1 MTENNT
7 KGSSM
12 FRGKEGQNYLFP
24 FILVCS
30 LFFLWGFAHALL
42 DVLNA
47 HFQEILQISK
57 ARSALV
63 QFALYG
69 GYFVMGIPAGL
80 IIKKYGYKKGIVFGL
95 LVFAIGAFLFYP
107 ATLIRTFLPFLIA
120 LFVIACGLT
129 CLETAANPY
138 TTVLGP
144 SKSGARRIN
153 LAQSFNG
160 LGWILGP
167 LVGGLL
173 LFSDEGDPFA
183 ALATPYIGIGIVV
196 LLIAVLFVRTPLP
209 QISAGED
216 DSLSTEEAAQLNKRS
231 RFRDLL
237 KHPLFIFAVI
247 AQFFYV
253 AGQTGIGSFFIN
265 YVIEVR
271 PDISHLQA
279 SQILAFGGM
288 GLFMVGRISG
298 SYIMKY
304 FNPKKLLAIYA
315 LINVLLMVV
324 VVMGLGM
331 ISVVCLFVSYFF
343 MSIMY
348 PTIFAVGIS
357 GLKENTE
364 KGSSLIVMAVA
375 GGAVIPM
382 LMGRIADISSM
393 TTGFIVPLVCFVVIF
408 IFGLSKM
415 KN

>member
-1 MTENNT
+1 MENKT
-7 KGSSM
+7 KPTSL
-12 FRGKEGQNYLFP
+12 FRGKQGQNYLFP
-24 FILVCS
+24 FILVTS

-107 ATLIRTFLPFLIA
+107 ATLIKTFLPFLIA

-144 SKSGARRIN
+144 SESGARRIN
-153 LAQSFNG
+153 LAQSLNG

-167 LVGGLL
+167 LVGGMLI
-173 LFSDEGDPFA
+173 FSGEGDPFA
-183 ALATPYIGIGIVV
+183 ALAKPYIGIGIVV

-209 QISAGED
+209 QISAGDTED
-216 DSLSTEEAAQLNKRS
+216 ADNSVSENKAKS
-231 RFRDLL
+231 RYRDLL
-237 KHPLFIFAVI
+237 QHPLFIFAVV

-271 PDISHLQA
+271 PDISHLEA

-288 GLFMVGRISG
+288 GMFMIGRISG
-298 SYIMKY
+298 SYIMKF
-304 FNPKKLLAIYA
+304 FNPKKLLAFYA
-315 LINVLLMVV
+315 FMNVLLMVV

-331 ISVVCLFVSYFF
+331 ISVVCLFASYFF

-375 GGAVIPM
+375 GGAVVPM
-382 LMGRIADISSM
+382 LMGRIADLWSM
-393 TTGFIVPLVCFVVIF
+393 AWGFLIPLFCFIVIM
-408 IFGLSKM
+408 IFGLSKL

>member
-1 MTENNT
+1 MENKNT
-7 KGSSM
+7 KSL
-12 FRGKEGQNYLFP
+12 FRGKEGQNYILP
-24 FILVCS
+24 FILVTS
-30 LFFLWGFAHALL
+30 LFFMWGFAHALL

-47 HFQEILQISK
+47 HFQEILNISK

-80 IIKKYGYKKGIVFGL
+80 FIKKYGYKKGIIFGL
-95 LVFAIGAFLFYP
+95 LIFAIGAFLFYP
-107 ATLIRTFLPFLIA
+107 ATLIKTFSPFLIA

-138 TTVLGP
+138 VTVLGP
-144 SKSGARRIN
+144 DKSAARRIN

-167 LVGGLL
+167 LVGGMLI
-173 LFSDEGDPFA
+173 FSDGDPFGS
-183 ALATPYIGIGIVV
+183 LAKPYIGIGVVV
-196 LLIAVLFVRTPLP
+196 LLIVALFVRTPLP
-209 QISAGED
+209 VISNG
-216 DSLSTEEAAQLNKRS
+216 DSDPLADQKATKSKGS
-231 RFRDLL
+231 YKDLL
-237 KHPLFIFAVI
+237 KHPLFIFSVI

-271 PDISHLQA
+271 PDISHLEA
-279 SQILAFGGM
+279 SQILALGGM
-288 GLFMVGRISG
+288 GMFMVGRMLG
-298 SYIMKY
+298 SYIMK
-304 FNPKKLLAIYA
+304 FIDARKLLSVYA
-315 LINVLLMVV
+315 AVNVLLMVPV
-324 VVMGLGM
+324 VLGFGM
-331 ISVVCLFVSYFF
+331 ASVVCLFVSYFF

-364 KGSSLIVMAVA
+364 RGSSIIVMSVA
-375 GGAVIPM
+375 GGAVVPM
-382 LMGRIADISSM
+382 LMGYIADVSSM
-393 TTGFIVPLVCFVVIF
+393 AIGFIIPLVCFVIVML
-408 IFGLSKM
+408 FGLSKL

>member
-1 MTENNT
+1 MQNNSKST
-7 KGSSM
+7 SM

-24 FILVCS
+24 FILVTS
-30 LFFLWGFAHALL
+30 LFFMWGFAHALL

-47 HFQEILQISK
+47 HFQEILNISK

-69 GYFVMGIPAGL
+69 GYAVMGIPAGL

-95 LVFAIGAFLFYP
+95 FVFALGAFLFYP
-107 ATLIRTFLPFLIA
+107 ATLIKTFLPFLIA

-144 SKSGARRIN
+144 SESGARRIN

-167 LVGGLL
+167 LVGGLFI
-173 LFSDEGDPFA
+173 FSGEGDPFA
-183 ALATPYIGIGIVV
+183 ALAKPYIGIGVVV
-196 LLIAVLFVRTPLP
+196 LFIAVMFIRTPLP
-209 QISAGED
+209 QISAED
-216 DSLSTEEAAQLNKRS
+216 VQASGHGHGSSSKSNS
-231 RFRDLL
+231 RYRDLL
-237 KHPLFIFAVI
+237 KHPLFIFAIV

-253 AGQTGIGSFFIN
+253 AAQTGIGSFFIN

-271 PDISHLQA
+271 PDISHLEA

-288 GLFMVGRISG
+288 GMFMVGRILG
-298 SYIMKY
+298 SYIMKFY
-304 FNPKKLLAIYA
+304 NPRKLLALYA
-315 LINVLLMVV
+315 VANILLMIV

-331 ISVVCLFVSYFF
+331 TSVICLFASYFF

-348 PTIFAVGIS
+348 PTIFAVGIN
-357 GLKENTE
+357 GLGENTE

-375 GGAVIPM
+375 GGAVVPM
-382 LMGRIADISSM
+382 LMGRIADLFSM
-393 TTGFIVPLVCFVVIF
+393 TVGFIVPLVCFVVILV
-408 IFGLSKM
+408 FGLSKL

>member
-1 MTENNT
+1 MQNNE
-7 KGSSM
+7 KNNSM
-12 FRGKEGQNYLFP
+12 FRGKDGQNYLFP
-24 FILVCS
+24 FILVTS

-80 IIKKYGYKKGIVFGL
+80 IIKKYGYKKGIIFGL

-107 ATLIRTFLPFLIA
+107 ATLIKAFLPFLIA

-144 SKSGARRIN
+144 TQSGARRIN

-173 LFSDEGDPFA
+173 IFSDKGDPFA
-183 ALATPYIGIGIVV
+183 ALATPYIGIGVVV
-196 LLIAVLFVRTPLP
+196 LLIAVLFIRTPLP
-209 QISAGED
+209 QIAAGE
-216 DSLSTEEAAQLNKRS
+216 TEISENTVTTKAKS
-231 RFRDLL
+231 RYKDLL
-237 KHPLFIFAVI
+237 KHPLFIFAVV

-271 PDISHLQA
+271 PDISHLEA

-288 GLFMVGRISG
+288 GMFMVGRISG
-298 SYIMKY
+298 SYMMKF
-304 FNPKKLLAIYA
+304 FNPKKLLAVYSVM
-315 LINVLLMVV
+315 NVLLMIV

-331 ISVVCLFVSYFF
+331 ISVVCLFASYFF

-348 PTIFAVGIS
+348 PTIFAIGIN

-382 LMGRIADISSM
+382 LMGHIADLYSM
-393 TTGFIVPLVCFVVIF
+393 AAGFIIPLVCFAVIF
-408 IFGLSKM
+408 AFGVSKL

>member
-1 MTENNT
+1 MKNNLMFQGK
-7 KGSSM
+7 KG
-12 FRGKEGQNYLFP
+12 ENYLFP
-24 FILVCS
+24 FVLVTS

-47 HFQEILQISK
+47 HFQDILQISK

-80 IIKKYGYKKGIVFGL
+80 IIKKYGYKKGIIFGL
-95 LVFAIGAFLFYP
+95 LFFAIGAFLFYP
-107 ATLIRTFLPFLIA
+107 ATLIKTFYPFLIA

-144 SKSGARRIN
+144 AESGARRIN

-167 LVGGLL
+167 LVGGMLI
-173 LFSDEGDPFA
+173 FSDESDPFA
-183 ALATPYIGIGIVV
+183 ALATPYMGIGIVV
-196 LLIAVLFVRTPLP
+196 LLIAVLFIRTPLP
-209 QISAGED
+209 QIAAGDATVSSA
-216 DSLSTEEAAQLNKRS
+216 KS
-231 RFRDLL
+231 RYKDLL
-237 KHPLFIFAVI
+237 KHPLFIFSVV

-271 PDISHLQA
+271 PDVSHLRA
-279 SQILAFGGM
+279 AQILAFGGM
-288 GLFMVGRISG
+288 GMFMVGRISG
-298 SYIMKY
+298 SYMMKF
-304 FNPKKLLAIYA
+304 FNPKKLLTYYA
-315 LINVLLMVV
+315 AMNILLMAV
-324 VVMGLGM
+324 VVMGWGM
-331 ISVVCLFVSYFF
+331 LSVICLFASYFF

-348 PTIFAVGIS
+348 PTIFAIGID

-364 KGSSLIVMAVA
+364 KGSSFIVMAVA

-382 LMGRIADISSM
+382 LMGRIADVWAM
-393 TTGFIVPLVCFVVIF
+393 TTGFVVPLICFVVVLA
-408 IFGLSKM
+408 FGLSRL
-415 KN
+415 KNE

>member
-1 MTENNT
+1 MQNNT
-7 KGSSM
+7 NSTSM

-24 FILVCS
+24 FILVTS
-30 LFFLWGFAHALL
+30 LFFMWGFAHALL

-47 HFQEILQISK
+47 HFQEILAISK

-69 GYFVMGIPAGL
+69 GYAVMGIPAGL

-95 LVFAIGAFLFYP
+95 FVFAIGAFLFYP
-107 ATLIRTFLPFLIA
+107 ATLIKTFLPFLIA

-144 SKSGARRIN
+144 SDSGARRIN

-167 LVGGLL
+167 LVGGMFI
-173 LFSDEGDPFA
+173 FSGEGDPFA
-183 ALATPYIGIGIVV
+183 ALAKPYIGIGVVV
-196 LLIAVLFVRTPLP
+196 LIIAALFIKTPLP
-209 QISAGED
+209 QIAAED
-216 DSLSTEEAAQLNKRS
+216 GHTSGHGAATKDGKS
-231 RFRDLL
+231 RYKDLL
-237 KHPLFIFAVI
+237 KHPLFIFAVV

-271 PDISHLQA
+271 PDISHLEA

-288 GLFMVGRISG
+288 GMFMVGRILG
-298 SYIMKY
+298 SYIMK
-304 FNPKKLLAIYA
+304 FFEPKKLLAIYA
-315 LINVLLMVV
+315 TANILLMVI

-331 ISVVCLFVSYFF
+331 TSVVCLFASYFF

-348 PTIFAVGIS
+348 PTIFAVGIN
-357 GLKENTE
+357 GLGDNTE
-364 KGSSLIVMAVA
+364 KASSLIVMAVA
-375 GGAVIPM
+375 GGAVVPM
-382 LMGRIADISSM
+382 LMGRIADLFSM
-393 TTGFIVPLVCFVVIF
+393 TVGFIVPLICFVVILL
-408 IFGLSKM
+408 FGLTKL

>member
-1 MTENNT
+1 
-7 KGSSM
+7 M
-12 FRGKEGQNYLFP
+12 FRGKQGQNYLFP
-24 FILVCS
+24 FILVTS

-95 LVFAIGAFLFYP
+95 FVFAIGAFLFYP
-107 ATLIRTFLPFLIA
+107 ATLIKTFLPFLIA

-144 SKSGARRIN
+144 SESGARRIN

-173 LFSDEGDPFA
+173 IFSEEGDPFA
-183 ALATPYIGIGIVV
+183 ALATPYMGIGVVV
-196 LLIAVLFVRTPLP
+196 LIIAALFVRTPLP
-209 QISAGED
+209 QISAED
-216 DSLSTEEAAQLNKRS
+216 AEASGHHNHSVSSEKKS
-231 RFRDLL
+231 RYVDLL
-237 KHPLFIFAVI
+237 KHPLFIFAVV

-271 PDISHLQA
+271 PDISHLEA

-288 GLFMVGRISG
+288 GMFMIGRISG
-298 SYIMKY
+298 SYIMKF

-315 LINVLLMVV
+315 TMNILLMIV

-331 ISVVCLFVSYFF
+331 TSVVCLFASYFF

-348 PTIFAVGIS
+348 PTIFAIGIS

-382 LMGRIADISSM
+382 LMGHIADVWSM
-393 TTGFIVPLVCFVVIF
+393 AVGFLVPLVCFIVILF
-408 IFGLSKM
+408 FGLSKLR
-415 KN
+415 N

>member
-1 MTENNT
+1 MNNNQT
-7 KGSSM
+7 ASM
-12 FRGKEGQNYLFP
+12 FRGKQGQNYLFP
-24 FILVCS
+24 FILVTS

-95 LVFAIGAFLFYP
+95 FVFAIGAFLFYP
-107 ATLIRTFLPFLIA
+107 ATLIKTFYPFLIA

-144 SKSGARRIN
+144 PQSGARRIN

-167 LVGGLL
+167 LVGGMLI
-173 LFSDEGDPFA
+173 FSGEGDPFA
-183 ALATPYIGIGIVV
+183 ALAKPYIGIGIVV
-196 LLIAVLFVRTPLP
+196 LLIAVLFIRTPLP
-209 QISAGED
+209 QISAED
-216 DSLSTEEAAQLNKRS
+216 ADTVSTSDNTKS
-231 RFRDLL
+231 RYRDLL

-271 PDISHLQA
+271 PDISHLEA

-288 GLFMVGRISG
+288 GMFMVGRITG
-298 SYIMKY
+298 SYIMKF
-304 FNPKKLLAIYA
+304 FNPKKLLTIYA
-315 LINVLLMVV
+315 IANILLMIV

-331 ISVVCLFVSYFF
+331 TSVICLFASYFF

-382 LMGRIADISSM
+382 LMGRIADVWSM
-393 TTGFIVPLVCFVVIF
+393 AVGFLVPLICFVVIM
-408 IFGLSKM
+408 IFGLSKL

>member
-1 MTENNT
+1 MQNNM
-7 KGSSM
+7 KSNFM
-12 FRGKEGQNYLFP
+12 FRGKDGQNYLFP
-24 FILVCS
+24 FILVTS

-80 IIKKYGYKKGIVFGL
+80 IIKRYGYKKGIVFGL

-107 ATLIRTFLPFLIA
+107 ATLIKAFFPFLIA

-144 SKSGARRIN
+144 ARSGARRIN

-173 LFSDEGDPFA
+173 IFSDKGDPFS
-183 ALATPYIGIGIVV
+183 ALATPYIGIGVVV
-196 LLIAVLFVRTPLP
+196 LLIAVLFIRTPLP
-209 QISAGED
+209 QIAAGDTESSGSAVSAD
-216 DSLSTEEAAQLNKRS
+216 TKS
-231 RFRDLL
+231 RYKDLL
-237 KHPLFIFAVI
+237 KHPLFIFAVV

-271 PDISHLQA
+271 PDISHLEA

-288 GLFMVGRISG
+288 GMFMVGRISG
-298 SYIMKY
+298 SYMMKF
-304 FNPKKLLAIYA
+304 FNPKRLLAIYA
-315 LINVLLMVV
+315 SMNILLMVV

-331 ISVVCLFVSYFF
+331 ISVVCLFASYFF

-348 PTIFAVGIS
+348 PTIFAIGIS

-382 LMGRIADISSM
+382 LMGRIADLYSM
-393 TTGFIVPLVCFVVIF
+393 AAGFVIPLVCFAVILA
-408 IFGLSKM
+408 FGVSKL

>member
-1 MTENNT
+1 MKDKTT
-7 KGSSM
+7 SM
-12 FRGKEGQNYLFP
+12 FQGKQGQNFLFP
-24 FILVCS
+24 FILVTS

-47 HFQEILQISK
+47 HFQDILQISK

-95 LVFAIGAFLFYP
+95 IVFALGAFLFYP
-107 ATLIRTFLPFLIA
+107 ATLIKTFLPFLIS

-144 SKSGARRIN
+144 SESGARRIN

-173 LFSDEGDPFA
+173 IFSGEGDPFA
-183 ALATPYIGIGIVV
+183 ALAKPYIGIGVVV

-209 QISAGED
+209 QISVTD
-216 DSLSTEEAAQLNKRS
+216 DESSGHSENAVSKS
-231 RFRDLL
+231 RYRDLL
-237 KHPLFIFAVI
+237 KHPLFIFAVV

-265 YVIEVR
+265 YVVEVR
-271 PDISHLQA
+271 PDISHLEA

-288 GLFMVGRISG
+288 GMFMIGRISG
-298 SYIMKY
+298 SYIMKF
-304 FNPKKLLAIYA
+304 FNPKKLLSIYA
-315 LINVLLMVV
+315 FINIILMGV

-331 ISVVCLFVSYFF
+331 TSVVCLFASYFF

-357 GLKENTE
+357 GLKDNTE

-382 LMGRIADISSM
+382 LMGRIADMWSM
-393 TTGFIVPLVCFVVIF
+393 TIGFLVPLACFVVVF
-408 IFGLSKM
+408 IFGLSKL

>member
-1 MTENNT
+1 
-7 KGSSM
+7 
-12 FRGKEGQNYLFP
+12 
-24 FILVCS
+24 
-30 LFFLWGFAHALL
+30 
-42 DVLNA
+42 
-47 HFQEILQISK
+47 
-57 ARSALV
+57 
-63 QFALYG
+63 
-69 GYFVMGIPAGL
+69 MGIPAGL

-95 LVFAIGAFLFYP
+95 LVFAVGAFLFYP
-107 ATLIRTFLPFLIA
+107 ATQIKTFLPFLIA

-138 TTVLGP
+138 TTILGP
-144 SKSGARRIN
+144 PESGARRIN

-173 LFSDEGDPFA
+173 IFSDEGDPFA
-183 ALATPYIGIGIVV
+183 ALATPYMGIGIVV
-196 LLIAVLFVRTPLP
+196 LLITVLFVRTPLP
-209 QISAGED
+209 QITD
-216 DSLSTEEAAQLNKRS
+216 DDIVHSSDGKGS
-231 RFRDLL
+231 YRDLL

-288 GLFMVGRISG
+288 GMFMIGRISG
-298 SYIMKY
+298 SYIMK
-304 FNPKKLLAIYA
+304 FFKPKKLLAIYA
-315 LINVLLMVV
+315 FINILLMVV
-324 VVMGLGM
+324 VIMGLGM
-331 ISVVCLFVSYFF
+331 TSVVCLFGSYFF

-357 GLKENTE
+357 GLNENTE

-375 GGAVIPM
+375 GGAIVPM
-382 LMGRIADISSM
+382 LMGYIADTWTMAI
-393 TTGFIVPLVCFVVIF
+393 GFLIPLVCFIIIMV
-408 IFGLSKM
+408 FGMSKL

>member
-1 MTENNT
+1 MQNNIHNT
-7 KGSSM
+7 KKSL
-12 FRGKEGQNYLFP
+12 FTGKNGENYLFP
-24 FILVCS
+24 FILVTS

-95 LVFAIGAFLFYP
+95 IVFALGASLFYP
-107 ATLIRTFLPFLIA
+107 ATLIKTFSPFLIA

-138 TTVLGP
+138 TTILGP
-144 SKSGARRIN
+144 PESAARRIN

-167 LVGGLL
+167 LVGGLFI
-173 LFSDEGDPFA
+173 FSGEDPFA
-183 ALATPYIGIGIVV
+183 SLAKPYIGIGIVV
-196 LLIAVLFVRTPLP
+196 LLIAALFIKTPLP
-209 QISAGED
+209 QISGSD
-216 DSLSTEEAAQLNKRS
+216 IPDSNHVAPSNSKS
-231 RFRDLL
+231 RYKDLL
-237 KHPLFIFAVI
+237 KHPLFIFAVV

-271 PDISHLQA
+271 PDISHLEA

-288 GLFMVGRISG
+288 GMFMIGRISG
-298 SYIMKY
+298 SYIMKFY
-304 FNPKKLLAIYA
+304 DPKKLLAIYA
-315 LINVLLMVV
+315 FINIILMVV
-324 VVMGLGM
+324 VVMGFGM
-331 ISVVCLFVSYFF
+331 ISVICLFASYFF

-348 PTIFAVGIS
+348 PTIFAVGIN
-357 GLKENTE
+357 GLGENTE

-382 LMGRIADISSM
+382 LMGRIADLFSM
-393 TTGFIVPLVCFVVIF
+393 TIGFIIPLICFVVIF
-408 IFGLSKM
+408 IFGLSKA

>member
-1 MTENNT
+1 MNNNIKT
-7 KGSSM
+7 TSM
-12 FRGKEGQNYLFP
+12 FRGKQGQNYLFP
-24 FILVCS
+24 FILVTS

-95 LVFAIGAFLFYP
+95 FVFAIGAFLFYP
-107 ATLIRTFLPFLIA
+107 ATLIKTFYPFLIA

-144 SKSGARRIN
+144 PQSGARRIN

-167 LVGGLL
+167 LVGGMLI
-173 LFSDEGDPFA
+173 FSGEGDPFA
-183 ALATPYIGIGIVV
+183 ALAKPYIGIGIVV
-196 LLIAVLFVRTPLP
+196 LLIAVLFIRTPLP
-209 QISAGED
+209 QISPD
-216 DSLSTEEAAQLNKRS
+216 DTETAIPSATEKTKS
-231 RFRDLL
+231 RYRDLL

-271 PDISHLQA
+271 PDISHLEA

-288 GLFMVGRISG
+288 GMFMIGRISG
-298 SYIMKY
+298 SYIMKF
-304 FNPKKLLAIYA
+304 FNPKKLLTIYA
-315 LINVLLMVV
+315 IANILLMIV

-331 ISVVCLFVSYFF
+331 TSVICLFASYFF

-382 LMGRIADISSM
+382 LMGRIADVWSM
-393 TTGFIVPLVCFVVIF
+393 AVGFLVPLVCFVVIM
-408 IFGLSKM
+408 IFGLSKL

>member
-1 MTENNT
+1 MKHDKKT
-7 KGSSM
+7 SAM
-12 FRGKEGQNYLFP
+12 FRGKQGQNYLFP
-24 FILVCS
+24 FILVTS

-95 LVFAIGAFLFYP
+95 LVFAVGAFLFYP
-107 ATLIRTFLPFLIA
+107 ATLIKTFLPFLIA

-144 SKSGARRIN
+144 PESGARRIN

-167 LVGGLL
+167 LLGGMLI
-173 LFSDEGDPFA
+173 FSGEGDPFA
-183 ALATPYIGIGIVV
+183 ALAKPYVGIGVVV

-209 QISAGED
+209 QISAGD
-216 DSLSTEEAAQLNKRS
+216 TDSADATADAETQGTKS
-231 RFRDLL
+231 RYIDLL

-271 PDISHLQA
+271 PDISHLEA

-288 GLFMVGRISG
+288 GMFMVGRISG
-298 SYIMKY
+298 SYIMKF
-304 FNPKKLLAIYA
+304 FNPRKLLAIYA
-315 LINVLLMVV
+315 SINILLMVV

-331 ISVVCLFVSYFF
+331 TSVVCLFASYFF

-348 PTIFAVGIS
+348 PTIFALGIS

-375 GGAVIPM
+375 GGAVVPM
-382 LMGRIADISSM
+382 LMGRIADVWSM
-393 TTGFIVPLVCFVVIF
+393 AVGFLVPLFCFIVIM
-408 IFGLSKM
+408 IFGISKL

>member
-1 MTENNT
+1 MKNKTNT
-7 KGSSM
+7 TSLFKGKQ
-12 FRGKEGQNYLFP
+12 GENYLLP
-24 FILVCS
+24 FILVTS

-47 HFQEILQISK
+47 HFQDILQISK

-80 IIKKYGYKKGIVFGL
+80 IIKKYGYKKGIVLGL
-95 LVFAIGAFLFYP
+95 LVFAIGSFLFYP
-107 ATLIRTFLPFLIA
+107 ATLIKTFTPFLVA

-144 SKSGARRIN
+144 AQSSARRIN

-167 LVGGLL
+167 LLGGILI
-173 LFSDEGDPFA
+173 FSEDGDPFA
-183 ALATPYIGIGIVV
+183 ALATPYIAIGIIV
-196 LLIAVLFVRTPLP
+196 LLIMAFFIRTPLP
-209 QISAGED
+209 QISSDDED
-216 DSLSTEEAAQLNKRS
+216 DSSSANEAKTS
-231 RFRDLL
+231 CYVDLL

-271 PDISHLQA
+271 PDISHLEA

-288 GLFMVGRISG
+288 GLFMIGRISG
-298 SYIMKY
+298 SYMMKY
-304 FNPKKLLAIYA
+304 FPPKTLLSVYA
-315 LINVLLMVV
+315 FINILLMVV

-331 ISVVCLFVSYFF
+331 VSVICLFASYFF

-348 PTIFAVGIS
+348 PTIFALGIS
-357 GLKENTE
+357 NLKENTE
-364 KGSSLIVMAVA
+364 KGSSIIVMAVA
-375 GGAVIPM
+375 GGAVVPM
-382 LMGRIADISSM
+382 LMGKIADMWSM
-393 TTGFIVPLVCFVVIF
+393 AIGFLIPLICFIIIL
-408 IFGLSKM
+408 IFGIIKLR
-415 KN
+415 N

>member
-1 MTENNT
+1 MQNNT
-7 KGSSM
+7 KTSSL
-12 FRGKEGQNYLFP
+12 FRGKDGQNYLFP
-24 FILVCS
+24 FILVTS

-47 HFQEILQISK
+47 HFQDILQISK

-69 GYFVMGIPAGL
+69 GYAVMGIPAGL

-95 LVFAIGAFLFYP
+95 IVFAIGAFLFYP
-107 ATLIRTFLPFLIA
+107 ATLIKTFLPFLIA

-138 TTVLGP
+138 TTILGP
-144 SKSGARRIN
+144 SDSGARRIN

-167 LVGGLL
+167 LVGGMFV
-173 LFSDEGDPFA
+173 FSGGGDPFE
-183 ALATPYIGIGIVV
+183 ALAKPYIGIGIVV
-196 LLIAVLFVRTPLP
+196 LIIAALFIKTPLP
-209 QISAGED
+209 QVSAKD
-216 DSLSTEEAAQLNKRS
+216 DDVSDVDLPERKS
-231 RFRDLL
+231 RYKDLL

-253 AGQTGIGSFFIN
+253 AGQTGVGSFFIN

-271 PDISHLQA
+271 PDISHLEA

-288 GLFMVGRISG
+288 GMFMVGRILG
-298 SYIMKY
+298 SYMMKF

-315 LINVLLMVV
+315 AMNVLLMVV

-331 ISVVCLFVSYFF
+331 TSVVCLFASYFF

-348 PTIFAVGIS
+348 PTIFALGIS

-364 KGSSLIVMAVA
+364 KGSSIIVMAVA
-375 GGAVIPM
+375 GGAVVPM
-382 LMGRIADISSM
+382 LMGYIADHSTM
-393 TTGFIVPLVCFVVIF
+393 TIGFTVPLICFLVIF
-408 IFGLSKM
+408 AFGLSKVR
-415 KN
+415 N

>member
-1 MTENNT
+1 MNNNQT
-7 KGSSM
+7 TSM
-12 FRGKEGQNYLFP
+12 FKGKQGQNYLFP
-24 FILVCS
+24 FILVTS

-95 LVFAIGAFLFYP
+95 FVFAIGAFLFYP
-107 ATLIRTFLPFLIA
+107 ATLIKTFYPFLIA

-144 SKSGARRIN
+144 PQSGARRIN

-167 LVGGLL
+167 LVGGMLI
-173 LFSDEGDPFA
+173 FSGEGDPFA
-183 ALATPYIGIGIVV
+183 ALAKPYIGIGIVV
-196 LLIAVLFVRTPLP
+196 LLIAVLFIRTPLP
-209 QISAGED
+209 QISAED
-216 DSLSTEEAAQLNKRS
+216 ADTVSTSDNTKS
-231 RFRDLL
+231 RYRDLL

-271 PDISHLQA
+271 PDISHLEA

-288 GLFMVGRISG
+288 GMFMVGRISG
-298 SYIMKY
+298 SYIMKF
-304 FNPKKLLAIYA
+304 FNPKKLLTIYA
-315 LINVLLMVV
+315 IANILLMVV

-331 ISVVCLFVSYFF
+331 TSVICLFASYFF

-348 PTIFAVGIS
+348 PTIFAVGIN

-382 LMGRIADISSM
+382 LMGRIADVWSM
-393 TTGFIVPLVCFVVIF
+393 AVGFLVPLICFVVIM
-408 IFGLSKM
+408 IFGLSKL

>member
-1 MTENNT
+1 
-7 KGSSM
+7 M
-12 FRGKEGQNYLFP
+12 FRGKQGQNYLFP
-24 FILVCS
+24 FILVTS

-47 HFQEILQISK
+47 HFQDILQISK

-95 LVFAIGAFLFYP
+95 IVFAIGAFLFYP
-107 ATLIRTFLPFLIA
+107 ATLIKTFLPFLIA

-144 SKSGARRIN
+144 PESGARRIN

-173 LFSDEGDPFA
+173 IFSEEGDPFA
-183 ALATPYIGIGIVV
+183 ALAKPYVGIGIVV

-209 QISAGED
+209 QIAITD
-216 DSLSTEEAAQLNKRS
+216 AEASDHSVNSESKS
-231 RFRDLL
+231 RYRDLL
-237 KHPLFIFAVI
+237 KHPLFILAVI

-265 YVIEVR
+265 YVVEVR
-271 PDISHLQA
+271 PDISHLEA

-288 GLFMVGRISG
+288 GMFMIGRISG
-298 SYIMKY
+298 SYIMKF
-304 FNPKKLLAIYA
+304 FNPKKLLSIYA
-315 LINVLLMVV
+315 FINIILMGV

-331 ISVVCLFVSYFF
+331 ISVVCLFASYFF

-382 LMGRIADISSM
+382 LMGYIADMWSM
-393 TTGFIVPLVCFVVIF
+393 TIGFLVPLICFIVVL
-408 IFGLSKM
+408 IFGLSKL

>member
-1 MTENNT
+1 MNSNT
-7 KGSSM
+7 KTSSM
-12 FRGKEGQNYLFP
+12 FRGKQGQNYLFP
-24 FILVCS
+24 FILVIS

-42 DVLNA
+42 DVLNK

-95 LVFAIGAFLFYP
+95 IVFAIGAFLFYP
-107 ATLIRTFLPFLIA
+107 ATLIKTFLPFLIA

-144 SKSGARRIN
+144 SQSGARRIN

-167 LVGGLL
+167 LVGGMLI
-173 LFSDEGDPFA
+173 FSGKGDPFA
-183 ALATPYIGIGIVV
+183 ALAKPYIGIGIVV
-196 LLIAVLFVRTPLP
+196 LLIAALFIKTPLP
-209 QISAGED
+209 QISAGETD
-216 DSLSTEEAAQLNKRS
+216 TDEDSASARTKTKS
-231 RFRDLL
+231 RYVDLL

-271 PDISHLQA
+271 PDISDLEA
-279 SQILAFGGM
+279 SQMLAFGGM
-288 GLFMVGRISG
+288 GMFMVGRISG
-298 SYIMKY
+298 SYMMKF
-304 FNPKKLLAIYA
+304 FNPKKLLSIYA
-315 LINVLLMVV
+315 FINILLMVV

-331 ISVVCLFVSYFF
+331 TSVVCLFASYFF

-357 GLKENTE
+357 GLRENTE

-375 GGAVIPM
+375 GGALIPM
-382 LMGRIADISSM
+382 LMGRIADIWSM
-393 TTGFIVPLVCFVVIF
+393 TVGFLVPLVCFVVVM
-408 IFGLSKM
+408 IFGLSKL

>member
-1 MTENNT
+1 MENNIKT
-7 KGSSM
+7 PPM
-12 FRGKEGQNYLFP
+12 FRGKQGQNYLFP
-24 FILVCS
+24 FILVTS
-30 LFFLWGFAHALL
+30 LFLLWGFAHALL

-107 ATLIRTFLPFLIA
+107 ATLIKTFYPFLIA

-129 CLETAANPY
+129 CLEAAANPY

-144 SKSGARRIN
+144 SSSGARRIN

-160 LGWILGP
+160 LGWVLGP

-173 LFSDEGDPFA
+173 IFSGEGDPFA
-183 ALATPYIGIGIVV
+183 ALAKPYIGIGVVV
-196 LLIAVLFVRTPLP
+196 LFIAALFIKTPLP
-209 QISAGED
+209 QISAED
-216 DSLSTEEAAQLNKRS
+216 AQVAGHSVSSETKS
-231 RFRDLL
+231 RYLDLL

-271 PDISHLQA
+271 PDINHLEA

-288 GLFMVGRISG
+288 GMFMIGRISG
-298 SYIMKY
+298 SYIMKF
-304 FNPKKLLAIYA
+304 FNPKKLLAIYSF
-315 LINVLLMVV
+315 INILLMVV

-331 ISVVCLFVSYFF
+331 TSVICLFASYFF

-348 PTIFAVGIS
+348 PTIFAIGIS

-375 GGAVIPM
+375 GGAVVPM
-382 LMGRIADISSM
+382 LMGKIADVWSM
-393 TTGFIVPLVCFVVIF
+393 AIGFAIPLICFVVIM
-408 IFGLSKM
+408 IFGLSKL

>member
-1 MTENNT
+1 
-7 KGSSM
+7 
-12 FRGKEGQNYLFP
+12 
-24 FILVCS
+24 
-30 LFFLWGFAHALL
+30 
-42 DVLNA
+42 
-47 HFQEILQISK
+47 
-57 ARSALV
+57 
-63 QFALYG
+63 
-69 GYFVMGIPAGL
+69 
-80 IIKKYGYKKGIVFGL
+80 
-95 LVFAIGAFLFYP
+95 
-107 ATLIRTFLPFLIA
+107 

-144 SKSGARRIN
+144 AESGARRIN

-167 LVGGLL
+167 LVGGMLI
-173 LFSDEGDPFA
+173 FSDESDPFA
-183 ALATPYIGIGIVV
+183 VLATPYMGIGIAV
-196 LLIAVLFVRTPLP
+196 LLVAALFIRTPLP
-209 QISAGED
+209 QITAGD
-216 DSLSTEEAAQLNKRS
+216 VTASSTQS
-231 RFRDLL
+231 RYRDLL
-237 KHPLFIFAVI
+237 KHPLFIFSVV

-279 SQILAFGGM
+279 AHILAFGGM
-288 GLFMVGRISG
+288 GMFMIGRISG
-298 SYIMKY
+298 SYMMKF
-304 FNPKKLLAIYA
+304 FNPKKLLTCYAAIN
-315 LINVLLMVV
+315 ILLMIV

-331 ISVVCLFVSYFF
+331 LSVVCLFASYFF

-348 PTIFAVGIS
+348 PTIFAIGID

-382 LMGRIADISSM
+382 LMGRIADVWSM
-393 TTGFIVPLVCFVVIF
+393 TIGFVVPLTCFIVILA
-408 IFGLSKM
+408 FGLSRL

>member
-1 MTENNT
+1 MEN
-7 KGSSM
+7 KMKPSSM
-12 FRGKEGQNYLFP
+12 FSGKQGQNYLFP
-24 FILVCS
+24 FILVTS
-30 LFFLWGFAHALL
+30 LFFLWGGFAHALL

-95 LVFAIGAFLFYP
+95 LVFAVGAFLFYP
-107 ATLIRTFLPFLIA
+107 ATLIKTFYPFLVA

-144 SKSGARRIN
+144 TESGARRIN

-173 LFSDEGDPFA
+173 IFSGEGDPFA
-183 ALATPYIGIGIVV
+183 ALAKPYVGIGIVV

-209 QISAGED
+209 QISAGD
-216 DSLSTEEAAQLNKRS
+216 TESSDHAVTSDKKGS
-231 RFRDLL
+231 YKDLL
-237 KHPLFIFAVI
+237 KHPLFIFAVV

-271 PDISHLQA
+271 PDISHLEA

-288 GLFMVGRISG
+288 GMFMVGRISG
-298 SYIMKY
+298 SYIMKF

-315 LINVLLMVV
+315 FMNIILMIVV
-324 VVMGLGM
+324 VAGLGM
-331 ISVVCLFVSYFF
+331 TSVVCLFASYFF

-357 GLKENTE
+357 G
-364 KGSSLIVMAVA
+364 
-375 GGAVIPM
+375 
-382 LMGRIADISSM
+382 
-393 TTGFIVPLVCFVVIF
+393 
-408 IFGLSKM
+408 
-415 KN
+415 

>member
-1 MTENNT
+1 MKTNT
-7 KGSSM
+7 NTSI
-12 FRGKEGQNYLFP
+12 FEGKNGENYLLP
-24 FILVCS
+24 FILVTS

-80 IIKKYGYKKGIVFGL
+80 IIKRFGYKKGIVFGL
-95 LVFAIGAFLFYP
+95 LVFAVGAFLFYP
-107 ATLIRTFLPFLIA
+107 ATLIKTFLPFLVA

-138 TTVLGP
+138 TTILGAAE
-144 SKSGARRIN
+144 SGARRIN

-160 LGWILGP
+160 FGWILGP

-173 LFSDEGDPFA
+173 IFSDEGDPFA
-183 ALATPYIGIGIVV
+183 ALATPYMGIGIVV
-196 LLIAVLFVRTPLP
+196 LLITILFVRTPLP
-209 QISAGED
+209 QIVDGG
-216 DSLSTEEAAQLNKRS
+216 STDRS
-231 RFRDLL
+231 DKKGSYKDLL
-237 KHPLFIFAVI
+237 KHPLFVFAVI

-288 GLFMVGRISG
+288 GMFMVGRISG

-304 FNPKKLLAIYA
+304 FDPKKLLAIYA
-315 LINVLLMVV
+315 FINILLMVV
-324 VVMGLGM
+324 VIVGLGM
-331 ISVVCLFVSYFF
+331 ISVVCLFGSYFF

-375 GGAVIPM
+375 GGAIIPM
-382 LMGRIADISSM
+382 LMGYIADIWTM
-393 TTGFIVPLVCFVVIF
+393 AIGFLIPLVCFSVILT
-408 IFGLSKM
+408 FGMCKL

>member
-1 MTENNT
+1 MENNT
-7 KGSSM
+7 GNTSI
-12 FRGKEGQNYLFP
+12 FRGKKGENYLLP
-24 FILVCS
+24 FILVTS

-47 HFQEILQISK
+47 HFQEVLQISK

-95 LVFAIGAFLFYP
+95 LVFAVGAFLFYP
-107 ATLIRTFLPFLIA
+107 ATQIKTFLLFLIA

-138 TTVLGP
+138 TTILGP
-144 SKSGARRIN
+144 PESGARRIN

-173 LFSDEGDPFA
+173 IFSDEGDPFA
-183 ALATPYIGIGIVV
+183 ALATPYMGIGIVV
-196 LLIAVLFVRTPLP
+196 LLITVLFVRTPLP
-209 QISAGED
+209 QITD
-216 DSLSTEEAAQLNKRS
+216 DDIVHSSDGKGS
-231 RFRDLL
+231 YRDLL

-288 GLFMVGRISG
+288 GMFMIGRISG
-298 SYIMKY
+298 SYIMK
-304 FNPKKLLAIYA
+304 FFKPKKLLAIYA
-315 LINVLLMVV
+315 FINILLMVV
-324 VVMGLGM
+324 VIMGLGM
-331 ISVVCLFVSYFF
+331 TSVVCLFGSYFF

-357 GLKENTE
+357 GLNENTE

-375 GGAVIPM
+375 GGAIVPM
-382 LMGRIADISSM
+382 LMGYIADTWTMAI
-393 TTGFIVPLVCFVVIF
+393 GFLIPLVCFIIIMV
-408 IFGLSKM
+408 FGMSKL